1 MHKVEQQGYKP
12 CASLMR
18 LADRYSMERLEKAC
32 EKALTYTPS
41 PSLKNISTILK
52 NGQDKV
58 NIASSTVSNAG
69 AQYGITRGASY
80 FKGGDR

>member
-1 MHKVEQQGYKP
+1 MHKVEQQGYKS
-12 CASLMR
+12 CASLMK

-32 EKALTYTPS
+32 EKALTYTPC

-58 NIASSTVSNAG
+58 TITVSAARKG
-69 AQYGITRGASY
+69 SSCGITRGERY
-80 FKGGDR
+80 FKGGIR